1 VSSYTLHTS
10 HPTLSTSY
18 FYYIA
23 PGMLG
28 IEQKKGN
35 DDNLCGRMI
44 AYAKILPNPD
54 ERDSGTPFDDMIKNG
69 LLALEGDFRMFS
81 PRVPSKKALDRAV
94 DDKIND
100 MLESMEADGVDLPP
114 DMDVEKMRERLHE
127 LSSME
132 VIPIPAKIGNFTR
145 EEDILAED
153 ADIYYIGEFIG
164 AGQAHFCLTTL
175 PIYYQA
181 RFREQARK
189 KEMDFLNEALTQIE
203 SGEFLDTEDL
213 QNDSE
218 ELFPKGLTLNT
229 FVGDLGKL
237 LNVRVIPFL
246 LALETDAQYDE
257 QIKLFYDFMK
267 GYPAQADVKLIDL
280 AIRDLR
286 SQKDSALA
294 RRILELGCKKID
306 AIYNEDV
313 QKANEIAEEIVKFAK
328 ERNSGEHT
336 A

>member
-1 VSSYTLHTS
+1 
-10 HPTLSTSY
+10 
-18 FYYIA
+18 
-23 PGMLG
+23 M
-28 IEQKKGN
+28 
-35 DDNLCGRMI
+35 
-44 AYAKILPNPD
+44 
-54 ERDSGTPFDDMIKNG
+54 
-69 LLALEGDFRMFS
+69 
-81 PRVPSKKALDRAV
+81 
-94 DDKIND
+94 
-100 MLESMEADGVDLPP
+100 
-114 DMDVEKMRERLHE
+114 
-127 LSSME
+127 
-132 VIPIPAKIGNFTR
+132 
-145 EEDILAED
+145 
-153 ADIYYIGEFIG
+153 
-164 AGQAHFCLTTL
+164 
-175 PIYYQA
+175 
-181 RFREQARK
+181 
-189 KEMDFLNEALTQIE
+189 
-203 SGEFLDTEDL
+203 DTEDL

-237 LNVRVIPFL
+237 LKVRVIPCL

>member
-1 VSSYTLHTS
+1 MWI
-10 HPTLSTSY
+10 
-18 FYYIA
+18 YYIA
-23 PGMLG
+23 PCMLG

-100 MLESMEADGVDLPP
+100 MLESMQADGVELPP
-114 DMDVEKMRERLHE
+114 DMDVDTVRERLHE

-189 KEMDFLNEALTQIE
+189 KEMDFLNDALSQLET
-203 SGEFLDTEDL
+203 GEFVDTDDL
-213 QNDSE
+213 QKDSE
-218 ELFPKGLTLNT
+218 ELFPKGVTLNT
-229 FVGDLGKL
+229 FMGDLGTL
-237 LNVRVIPFL
+237 LNTRVIPFL
-246 LALETDAQYDE
+246 LALETEEQYKE
-257 QIKLFYDFMK
+257 QIKLFYEFMK
-267 GYPAQADVKLIDL
+267 GYPVQADVKLIDL
-280 AIRDLR
+280 ALRDLR
-286 SQKDSALA
+286 AKRDSATA
-294 RRILELGCKKID
+294 RRLLELGCQKID
-306 AIYNEDV
+306 AIYNENP
-313 QKANEIAEEIVKFAK
+313 QKAREIGQEIAKFA
-328 ERNSGEHT
+328 EG
-336 A
+336 

>member
-1 VSSYTLHTS
+1 
-10 HPTLSTSY
+10 
-18 FYYIA
+18 
-23 PGMLG
+23 MLG

-54 ERDSGTPFDDMIKNG
+54 EQDSGTPFDDMIKNG
-69 LLALEGDFRMFS
+69 LLALEGDFRVFS
-81 PRVPSKKALDRAV
+81 PKVPNKKMLDRAV

-100 MLESMEADGVDLPP
+100 LLESMEADGVELPSE
-114 DMDVEKMRERLHE
+114 MDVEKVRERLHE

-132 VIPIPAKIGNFTR
+132 VIPIPAKIGNFSC
-145 EEDILAED
+145 EEDILNED
-153 ADIYYIGEFIG
+153 ADIYYIGEYIG
-164 AGQAHFCLTTL
+164 VSQAHFCLTTL

-189 KEMDFLNEALTQIE
+189 KEMDFLNDALAQFE
-203 SGEFLDTEDL
+203 SGEFVDTEDL

-218 ELFPKGLTLNT
+218 ELFPKGVTLNT
-229 FVGDLGKL
+229 FMGDLGKL
-237 LNVRVIPFL
+237 LNTRVIPFL
-246 LALETDAQYDE
+246 LALETEAQYDE

-267 GYPAQADVKLIDL
+267 GYPMQADVKLIDL

-294 RRILELGCKKID
+294 RKILELGCQKID
-306 AIYNEDV
+306 AIYNENT
-313 QKANEIAEEIVKFAK
+313 QKANEIAQEIVKFAK
-328 ERNSGEHT
+328 EKSGGT
-336 A
+336 I

>member
-1 VSSYTLHTS
+1 
-10 HPTLSTSY
+10 
-18 FYYIA
+18 
-23 PGMLG
+23 MLG

-54 ERDSGTPFDDMIKNG
+54 EQDSGTPFDDMIKNG
-69 LLALEGDFRMFS
+69 LLALEGDFRVFS
-81 PRVPSKKALDRAV
+81 PKVPNKKMLDGAV

-100 MLESMEADGVDLPP
+100 LLESMEADGVELPSE
-114 DMDVEKMRERLHE
+114 MDVEKVRERLHE

-132 VIPIPAKIGNFTR
+132 VIPIPAKIGNFSC
-145 EEDILAED
+145 EEDILNED
-153 ADIYYIGEFIG
+153 ADIYYIGEYIG
-164 AGQAHFCLTTL
+164 VSQAHFCLTTL

-189 KEMDFLNEALTQIE
+189 KEMDFLNDALAQFE
-203 SGEFLDTEDL
+203 SGEFVDTEDL

-218 ELFPKGLTLNT
+218 ELFPKGVTLNT
-229 FVGDLGKL
+229 FMGDLGKL
-237 LNVRVIPFL
+237 LNTRVIPFL
-246 LALETDAQYDE
+246 LALETEAQYDE

-267 GYPAQADVKLIDL
+267 GYPMQADVKLIDL

-294 RRILELGCKKID
+294 RKILELGCQKID
-306 AIYNEDV
+306 AIYNENT
-313 QKANEIAEEIVKFAK
+313 QKANEIAQEIVKFAK
-328 ERNSGEHT
+328 EKSGGT
-336 A
+336 I

>member
-1 VSSYTLHTS
+1 
-10 HPTLSTSY
+10 
-18 FYYIA
+18 
-23 PGMLG
+23 
-28 IEQKKGN
+28 
-35 DDNLCGRMI
+35 
-44 AYAKILPNPD
+44 
-54 ERDSGTPFDDMIKNG
+54 
-69 LLALEGDFRMFS
+69 LALEGDFRMFS
-81 PRVPSKKALDRAV
+81 PRVPSKKAIDRAV
-94 DDKIND
+94 DDKLND
-100 MLESMEADGVDLPP
+100 MLESMQADGVELPS
-114 DMDVEKMRERLHE
+114 DMDVEQMRERLHE

-203 SGEFLDTEDL
+203 SGEFIDTEDL
-213 QNDSE
+213 QNDTE

-267 GYPAQADVKLIDL
+267 GYPAQADIKLIDL

-286 SQKDSALA
+286 NQRDSALA
-294 RRILELGCKKID
+294 RRILELGCQKID
-306 AIYNEDV
+306 AIYNEDT

-328 ERNSGEHT
+328 EKNSGELP
-336 A
+336 

>member
-1 VSSYTLHTS
+1 
-10 HPTLSTSY
+10 
-18 FYYIA
+18 
-23 PGMLG
+23 MLG

-35 DDNLCGRMI
+35 DESLCGRMI

-54 ERDSGTPFDDMIKNG
+54 EQESGTPFDDMVRNG

-81 PRVPSKKALDRAV
+81 PRIPSKKAIDRAV

-100 MLESMEADGVDLPP
+100 MLESMEADGVELPTE
-114 DMDVEKMRERLHE
+114 MDVEKMRERLHE

-132 VIPIPAKIGNFTR
+132 VIPIPAKIGNFNR
-145 EEDILAED
+145 EEDILNED

-189 KEMDFLNEALTQIE
+189 KEMDFLNDALSQIE
-203 SGEFLDTEDL
+203 SGAFVDTEDL

-218 ELFPKGLTLNT
+218 DLFPKGVTLNT
-229 FVGDLGKL
+229 FMGDLSKL
-237 LNVRVIPFL
+237 LNTRVIPFL
-246 LALETDAQYDE
+246 LALETNAQYDE

-267 GYPAQADVKLIDL
+267 GYPAQADIKLIDL
-280 AIRDLR
+280 ALRDLR
-286 SQKDSALA
+286 SQKGSALA
-294 RRILELGCKKID
+294 RKILELGCQKID
-306 AIYNEDV
+306 AIYNENT
-313 QKANEIAEEIVKFAK
+313 QKANEIAGEIVKFAK
-328 ERNSGEHT
+328 EKSGGG
-336 A
+336 AV

>member
-1 VSSYTLHTS
+1 
-10 HPTLSTSY
+10 
-18 FYYIA
+18 
-23 PGMLG
+23 
-28 IEQKKGN
+28 
-35 DDNLCGRMI
+35 
-44 AYAKILPNPD
+44 
-54 ERDSGTPFDDMIKNG
+54 MIKNG
-69 LLALEGDFRMFS
+69 LLTLEGDFRMFS
-81 PRVPSKKALDRAV
+81 PRVPSKKAIDRAV

-100 MLESMEADGVDLPP
+100 MLESMEADGVDLPS
-114 DMDVEKMRERLHE
+114 DMDVEKVRDRLHE

-132 VIPIPAKIGNFTR
+132 VIPIPAKIGNFSQ
-145 EEDILAED
+145 EEDILKED

-164 AGQAHFCLTTL
+164 ANQAHFCLTTL

-189 KEMDFLNEALTQIE
+189 KEMDFLNDALEQIE
-203 SGEFLDTEDL
+203 SGAFVDTEDL

-237 LNVRVIPFL
+237 LNTRVIPFL

-267 GYPAQADVKLIDL
+267 GYPAQADIKLIDL

-286 SQKDSALA
+286 NQKGSALA
-294 RRILELGCKKID
+294 RRILELGCQKID
-306 AIYNEDV
+306 AIYNENT
-313 QKANEIAEEIVKFAK
+313 QKANEIAEEIVKFAR
-328 ERNSGEHT
+328 ERNSGEQIV
-336 A
+336 